1 MTDIKKAFQPLKGNT
16 EEKSLSSKHQIEVLS
31 RAPAPEAAATTSTPN
46 ADTSGNA
53 SAKEGKK

>member
-1 MTDIKKAFQPLKGNT
+1 VAKIEKAVPIRNDSM
-16 EEKSLSSKHQIEVLS
+16 EKALSSKHQVGILS
-31 RAPAPEAAATTSTPN
+31 RNPAPATASTPS

>member
-1 MTDIKKAFQPLKGNT
+1 MTDIKKAFQPLKGDT
-16 EEKSLSSKHQIEVLS
+16 EKSLSSKHQIEVLN
-31 RAPAPEAAATTSTPN
+31 RNPAPKAEATTPS